1 MKQRI
6 TRKMRRELKN
16 AVNPLEELLI
26 IINQYFPNFYKWLDN
41 LTDTRNQSYVT
52 YDVKICLVV
61 RILALCS
68 GIQSM
73 NGIGNN
79 FNTDQTIKNINTI
92 LKENYVE
99 LPHKDTIQLVINELN
114 FKELEKIQTD
124 IIKTL
129 IRSKM
134 LDKYR
139 FKGMF
144 HVVIDGTG
152 LYSTR
157 SDLGQQAIT
166 KVYNEGQD
174 NEYTV
179 YSYYVLEAK
188 IICGN
193 MAFSLATEFVLN
205 ETYTDNDG
213 NIIRKFDKQ
222 DCELKAA
229 YRLLKKIQKRFPKLP
244 IIIGADAL
252 YIGKPF
258 LKLCNQYHFEYIIRY
273 KEDSASSIKKNFD
286 ELKITNDNYQYQN
299 DVIYGEL
306 ENKTFYTV
314 NVISY
319 DEENFDNETGEIT
332 NTNFTFITSININ
345 NKNKE
350 EIVILGRQRWKIEN
364 KGFKD
369 QKSGVLN
376 ISHIYTK
383 DCNGTKNTY
392 LIIQF
397 AHTLLNLLNYGNI
410 LIKGL
415 KETLKKVSSLI
426 LDELTK
432 FNKPL
437 NSNRLIQLRLP

>member
-1 MKQRI
+1 
-6 TRKMRRELKN
+6 
-16 AVNPLEELLI
+16 
-26 IINQYFPNFYKWLDN
+26 
-41 LTDTRNQSYVT
+41 
-52 YDVKICLVV
+52 
-61 RILALCS
+61 
-68 GIQSM
+68 M
-73 NGIGNN
+73 NGISDN
-79 FNTDQTIKNINTI
+79 FNTDETIQNINKI
-92 LKENYVE
+92 LTENYVE
-99 LPHKDTIQLVINELN
+99 LPHKDTIQLVINEL
-114 FKELEKIQTD
+114 KHEELENIQTQ

-139 FKGMF
+139 FNGMF

-157 SDLGQQAIT
+157 TNLGDQAIT
-166 KVYNEGQD
+166 KVYNEGED
-174 NEYTV
+174 NEYTL
-179 YSYYVLEAK
+179 YSYYALEAK

-193 MAFSLATEFVLN
+193 MAFSLATEFVEN
-205 ETYTDNDG
+205 EIYIDEYG
-213 NIIRKFDKQ
+213 NEVRKFDKQ

-229 YRLLKKIQKRFPKLP
+229 YRLLKKIHKRFPKLP

-252 YIGKPF
+252 YLGKPF
-258 LKLCNQYHFEYIIRY
+258 LKLCDEYHFHFIIRY
-273 KEDSASSIKKNFD
+273 KEDAASSIKKNFD
-286 ELKITNDNYQYQN
+286 EFKIIDGNYQYQN

-306 ENKTFYTV
+306 EKNKSFYTV

-319 DEENFDNETGEIT
+319 DEKIT
-332 NTNFTFITSININ
+332 DDKTDEVNTTNFMFITSIYIT
-345 NKNKE
+345 KRNKE
-350 EIVILGRQRWKIEN
+350 QIVHLGRQRWKIEN
-364 KGFKD
+364 KGFRD

-415 KETLKKVSSLI
+415 EMTLKKVSSLI

-432 FNKPL
+432 FNKTL
-437 NSNRLIQLRLP
+437 NLNRLIQLRLP

>member
-1 MKQRI
+1 
-6 TRKMRRELKN
+6 
-16 AVNPLEELLI
+16 
-26 IINQYFPNFYKWLDN
+26 
-41 LTDTRNQSYVT
+41 
-52 YDVKICLVV
+52 
-61 RILALCS
+61 
-68 GIQSM
+68 
-73 NGIGNN
+73 
-79 FNTDQTIKNINTI
+79 
-92 LKENYVE
+92 
-99 LPHKDTIQLVINELN
+99 
-114 FKELEKIQTD
+114 
-124 IIKTL
+124 
-129 IRSKM
+129 M

-437 NSNRLIQLRLP
+437 NLNRLIQLRLP

>member
-1 MKQRI
+1 MKL
-6 TRKMRRELKN
+6 TRKVRRELKK

-26 IINQYFPNFYKWLDN
+26 IIRQYFPKFYDWLEK
-41 LTDTRNQSYVT
+41 LTDIRNQSYVT
-52 YDVKICLVV
+52 YDVKVCLVV

-73 NGIGNN
+73 NGINEH
-79 FNTDQTIKNINTI
+79 FNTDETIRNINNI
-92 LKENYVE
+92 LRENYVE
-99 LPHKDTIQLVINELN
+99 LPHKDTIQLVINEL
-114 FKELEKIQTD
+114 KYEELEKIQAKM
-124 IIKTL
+124 IRTL

-139 FKGMF
+139 FNGMF

-152 LYSTR
+152 LYSSR
-157 SDLGQQAIT
+157 INLGEQAIT
-166 KVYNEGQD
+166 KVYNKDKED
-174 NEYTV
+174 EFTL

-193 MAFSLATEFVLN
+193 SLATEFVLN
-205 ETYTDNDG
+205 ETYVDEEG
-213 NIIRKFDKQ
+213 NTIRKFDKQ

-229 YRLLKKIQKRFPKLP
+229 ERLINKIHQRFPKLP

-252 YIGKPF
+252 YISKPF
-258 LKLCNQYHFEYIIRY
+258 LKQCRKYHYQYIIRY
-273 KEDSASSIKKNFD
+273 KEDAASSIKKNFD
-286 ELKITNDNYQYQN
+286 ELKEIVGNYQFQN
-299 DVIYGEL
+299 DVIFGEL
-306 ENKTFYTV
+306 ENKTFFTV
-314 NVISY
+314 NVVSY
-319 DEENFDNETGEIT
+319 DEENTT
-332 NTNFTFITSININ
+332 TNFIFITSIIVN

-350 EIVILGRQRWKIEN
+350 ALIALGRKRWKIEN

-397 AHTLLNLLNYGNI
+397 AHTLLNLLNYGDV

-415 KETLKKVSSLI
+415 KETLKKVSSMI

-437 NSNRLIQLRLP
+437 NLERSIQLRLT

>member
-1 MKQRI
+1 M
-6 TRKMRRELKN
+6 T
-16 AVNPLEELLI
+16 
-26 IINQYFPNFYKWLDN
+26 
-41 LTDTRNQSYVT
+41 TDTRNQSYVT

-229 YRLLKKIQKRFPKLP
+229 YRLL
-244 IIIGADAL
+244 D
-252 YIGKPF
+252 
-258 LKLCNQYHFEYIIRY
+258 
-273 KEDSASSIKKNFD
+273 
-286 ELKITNDNYQYQN
+286 
-299 DVIYGEL
+299 
-306 ENKTFYTV
+306 
-314 NVISY
+314 
-319 DEENFDNETGEIT
+319 
-332 NTNFTFITSININ
+332 
-345 NKNKE
+345 
-350 EIVILGRQRWKIEN
+350 ILRN
-364 KGFKD
+364 
-369 QKSGVLN
+369 
-376 ISHIYTK
+376 
-383 DCNGTKNTY
+383 
-392 LIIQF
+392 
-397 AHTLLNLLNYGNI
+397 
-410 LIKGL
+410 
-415 KETLKKVSSLI
+415 
-426 LDELTK
+426 
-432 FNKPL
+432 
-437 NSNRLIQLRLP
+437 